1 MTPHLTVEEIRR
13 WKRGALPAS
22 YVVRTGQHVAE
33 CAECRSA
40 WESTA
45 NLDRSVDALRVQLDE
60 EEPHPDVETD
70 LFAYADGSLA
80 ADRRAAVTRHLE
92 TCGRCRE
99 DVADLVATDAQKRRD
114 LNVAVP
120 NVPEPNMPA
129 PNVPEPNVPEPFRRR
144 RSLPRWVA
152 PLAAAAAV
160 IAAVTVVITRGA
172 DEPRLP
178 PRVEKPVAA
187 APAPMK
193 EVIHERPR
201 YERAEWN
208 ELLRNVR
215 SGAPL
220 VMPAVLQT
228 LRSGDDVLRG
238 GDPDDAGES
247 LTPTG
252 VVIETARPTFTWPA
266 TDGGRYTVSVVD
278 STNAIVQS
286 DLLTTN
292 RWIAP
297 NALRRGVTYT
307 WQVEVQ
313 VEGAEPQVVPRPPS
327 PPARFHI
334 VDQRTLD
341 ELATAREHHGDD
353 HLLLGLLYARAGLD
367 ARAADELRRIEN
379 EADAT
384 TAKRLLSDLGS
395 WESD

>member
-1 MTPHLTVEEIRR
+1 MTPHLTTEEVRR
-13 WKRGALPAS
+13 WKRGELPAS
-22 YVVRTGQHVAE
+22 YVLRTGQHLVE

-92 TCGRCRE
+92 TCARCRE
-99 DVADLVATDAQKRRD
+99 DVADLVATDAQKRSD
-114 LNVAVP
+114 LHVP
-120 NVPEPNMPA
+120 V
-129 PNVPEPNVPEPFRRR
+129 PNVPEPFRRR
-144 RSLPRWVA
+144 RSLPRWMA

-160 IAAVTVVITRGA
+160 IAAITVVITRDA
-172 DEPRLP
+172 DEPRLS
-178 PRVEKPVAA
+178 PRVERPVAA
-187 APAPMK
+187 APAAMK
-193 EVIHERPR
+193 EAIPERPR

-238 GDPDDAGES
+238 GDSDDAGGS
-247 LTPTG
+247 LTPAG
-252 VVIETARPTFTWPA
+252 VVIETARPTFAWPA

-292 RWIAP
+292 RWMAP
-297 NALRRGVTYT
+297 SALRRGVTYT

-327 PPARFHI
+327 APARFHI

-341 ELATAREHHGDD
+341 ELATARERHGND
-353 HLLLGLLYARAGLD
+353 HLLLGLLYARAGLE